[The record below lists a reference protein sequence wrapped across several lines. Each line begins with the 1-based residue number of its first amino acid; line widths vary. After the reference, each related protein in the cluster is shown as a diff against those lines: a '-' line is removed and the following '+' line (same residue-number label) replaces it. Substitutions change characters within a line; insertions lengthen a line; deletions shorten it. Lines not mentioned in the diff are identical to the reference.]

1 MKITRTEWNNYVEKL
16 SKLSDK
22 ASKEFADWAEKN
34 GGWSAIDR
42 QVLAEV
48 GWSIASK
55 YAEGSSA
62 LAAEMY
68 DAIAYAEKANVP
80 QAELAADVEF
90 KTVAKAINGA
100 LKTSTNDDFVSS
112 TVGRA
117 VKQAGADTMLKNAS
131 RDQAEFAWIPSGDSC
146 PFCLVLAS
154 NGWRRASKKTVN
166 GGHAEHIH
174 TNCNCQFAIR
184 FNKDFNVEGYN
195 PEELQKIYYDA
206 KGSTPKEK
214 LKSLQIEYREENK
227 AKLLANLNKQDKMII
242 EAIFSDAKGY
252 ADDKFDRKT
261 EYKSRSEDLKAVNPN
276 YDKGEEYKENCQRC
290 CPTYL
295 LRLQGYDV
303 IANPDNFGHDENINF
318 LLRRAQH
325 LKYVKADGTHPQPHF
340 TRGSKTFGKA
350 EIEEFMKDLPDGAI
364 LEVACSWNQRKKL
377 GGGHVFIA
385 EKENG
390 EVKYKDP
397 QNGLLDASDYFNNMI
412 KDRTTFVRIDDTKVD
427 EDLLWY
433 IARNNR

>member
-184 FNKDFNVEGYN
+184 FNKDFNVEGYK
-195 PEELQKIYYDA
+195 PEEYQRIYYNA
-206 KGSTPKEK
+206 EGSNYKEK
-214 LKSLQIEYREENK
+214 VNSIRRDQEAERKRRMDLGEPIIFSRIGITITARPINRFSNNNVYLADDVELNNKELRYINTRINSSKEILDIQSECEIPIVIVNDDKDLAAYNPVSNTLFISSRMKNAETILELQEGYAASQNVDSTFVHELIHWQDAEEYRKDGKSIDDASPKSEYSIYQREK
-227 AKLLANLNKQDKMII
+227 AMKLLEEAGINISDPNQIYEISPYASENMVANNYEEI
-242 EAIFSDAKGY
+242 Y
-252 ADDKFDRKT
+252 T
-261 EYKSRSEDLKAVNPN
+261 EYRTKLIFE
-276 YDKGEEYKENCQRC
+276 KGQ
-290 CPTYL
+290 
-295 LRLQGYDV
+295 
-303 IANPDNFGHDENINF
+303 
-318 LLRRAQH
+318 
-325 LKYVKADGTHPQPHF
+325 
-340 TRGSKTFGKA
+340 
-350 EIEEFMKDLPDGAI
+350 
-364 LEVACSWNQRKKL
+364 
-377 GGGHVFIA
+377 
-385 EKENG
+385 
-390 EVKYKDP
+390 
-397 QNGLLDASDYFNNMI
+397 
-412 KDRTTFVRIDDTKVD
+412 
-427 EDLLWY
+427 
-433 IARNNR
+433 